1 MFTKQ
6 EQYEF
11 SKLTEDIIDG
21 LVSFA
26 DRHSIDRDSVC
37 CHFSDYFSDL
47 CETSTFYGIE
57 KEGEDA
63 KKN

>member
-1 MFTKQ
+1 MFTEQ

-11 SKLTEDIIDG
+11 SKLAENIIDG
-21 LVSFA
+21 LISFA
-26 DRHSIDRDSVC
+26 DKYGIDRDSVC
-37 CHFSDYFSDL
+37 CHFSNYFADL

>member
-1 MFTKQ
+1 VFTEQ

-11 SKLTEDIIDG
+11 SKLTEDIIDR
-21 LVSFA
+21 LVFFA
-26 DRHSIDRDSVC
+26 TKYRIDRDSVC

>member
-1 MFTKQ
+1 MFTEQ

-11 SKLTEDIIDG
+11 SKLTEDIIDR

-26 DRHSIDRDSVC
+26 DKCGIDRDSVC
-37 CHFSDYFSDL
+37 CHFSDYFADL
-47 CETSTFYGIE
+47 CETLTFYDIE
-57 KEGEDA
+57 KEEKDA

>member
-1 MFTKQ
+1 MFTEQ

-11 SKLTEDIIDG
+11 SKLAEDIING

-26 DRHSIDRDSVC
+26 DKCGIDRDSVC
-37 CHFSDYFSDL
+37 CHFSDYFADL

-57 KEGEDA
+57 REGKDA